1 MLFLIYHLFIA
12 IAGTEEVFFLKFN
25 KRVYPFIQDLR
36 VPAIAWDFWKND
48 KRSEHNSG
56 YFWIG
61 I

>member
-1 MLFLIYHLFIA
+1 MLFLIYHIFIA
-12 IAGTEEVFFLKFN
+12 IAGREDFFLKSN
-25 KRVYPFIQDLR
+25 KRVYPFIQDPR
-36 VPAIAWDFWKND
+36 VPATACDFWKND